1 MYTMLNVTGFSLC
14 LRYGEYNMLIEILYQ
29 NSPYDFYVI
38 LNLEEARIDK
48 TGVQLKQYNYM
59 VVERLKGKSNTT
71 EQIYI
76 LVYLFIFVC

>member
-1 MYTMLNVTGFSLC
+1 
-14 LRYGEYNMLIEILYQ
+14 MLIEILYQ